1 MAQLLY
7 EKQSTKVHLNAT
19 RRHIRLC
26 RRATGTEEVVAA
38 IEPFHQTLIEKQ
50 KATEEAGL
58 NREMAHD
65 DVYHC
70 DNILDDDVISC
81 YEDCKKHD
89 RKNPG
94 RPVLLQLFPD
104 GKYTTITKT
113 RLKDEP
119 DKVGQLVSRIG
130 ALGADHPINSMVEAL
145 NTGIENCRTALS
157 SYNQSIT
164 DEKAAQ
170 AEEDIAKA
178 NLRRQYEFNYLDL
191 AKKFGKGHAD
201 RFFPVLRSSN
211 KKSGKGNGDEN
222 GAETDD

>member
-19 RRHIRLC
+19 RRHMRLC
-26 RRATGTEEVVAA
+26 RRTTGAEEAITA
-38 IEPFHQTLIEKQ
+38 IETYYQALIEKQ

-58 NREMAHD
+58 KCEMAHD
-65 DVYHC
+65 DVYHY
-70 DNILDDDVISC
+70 DDILDDEVRTC
-81 YEDCKKHD
+81 YDDCKKHD

-94 RPVLLQLFPD
+94 RPLLGQLFPD
-104 GKYTTITKT
+104 GKFSTIINAP
-113 RLKDEP
+113 LKEEP
-119 DKVGQLVSRIG
+119 DKVGQLVSRIE
-130 ALGADHPINSMVEAL
+130 ALGADHAL
-145 NTGIENCRTALS
+145 NILVEVLNACIENCRNALAA
-157 SYNQSIT
+157 YHQSIT